1 MPPSTRSGPG
11 GGQAGRKAP
20 ECWATRKR
28 ARGGNASMTLVPV
41 KGGGSPSGG
50 RLERVERLH
59 HTMAAEV
66 GESRQGDEGKPG
78 VAGTERGNL

>member
-1 MPPSTRSGPG
+1 MS
-11 GGQAGRKAP
+11 
-20 ECWATRKR
+20 
-28 ARGGNASMTLVPV
+28 LVPA
-41 KGGGSPSGG
+41 KEGGSPSGG